1 MKNRIFRQ
9 KQEEYWDIWC
19 EEAIVFPES
28 MSLEDAFTE
37 ENMRKLIR
45 SYSDPKKYPTY
56 KITIAQ
62 SNTVDVVIYAEGEDE
77 DEDAFTEEIS
87 FEFVE
92 MSDVLVIKQHYIQ
105 RLVYEMWSKE
115 EFFIYRVMLF

>member
-37 ENMRKLIR
+37 ENMRKLIS
-45 SYSDPKKYPTY
+45 SYSDPKQYPTY

-77 DEDAFTEEIS
+77 DNCTEEIS

-92 MSDVLVIKQHYIQ
+92 MSDVLVIQQYYTQ
-105 RLVYEMWSKE
+105 RLCMKFKITDYVY
-115 EFFIYRVMLF
+115 

>member
-37 ENMRKLIR
+37 ENMRKLIS

-92 MSDVLVIKQHYIQ
+92 MSDVLVIK
-105 RLVYEMWSKE
+105 
-115 EFFIYRVMLF
+115 

>member
-37 ENMRKLIR
+37 ENMRKLIS
-45 SYSDPKKYPTY
+45 SYSDPKEYPTY

-62 SNTVDVVIYAEGEDE
+62 SNTVDVVIYTEGEDE
-77 DEDAFTEEIS
+77 DNCTEEIS

-92 MSDVLVIKQHYIQ
+92 MSDVLVIQ
-105 RLVYEMWSKE
+105 
-115 EFFIYRVMLF
+115 